1 MLQAQ
6 ELLALA
12 QRDAVVASYT
22 LLAASARLTVKSQGL
37 QVAEYRAEEHYE
49 AVKDKWFGLRTV
61 DGR

>member
-1 MLQAQ
+1 VTS
-6 ELLALA
+6 
-12 QRDAVVASYT
+12 QRNAVVASYS
-22 LLAASARLTVKSQGL
+22 LLASMGRLTIKSQGL